1 VREQLAGDVGVQLGE
16 RLAEQPRR
24 AVLAQRAHEGGG
36 ERGRQ
41 RLPRAPL
48 ALPRTARGGCGR
60 GGRGR
65 GGRGAHYDAH
75 ALARDAAA
83 ELVGAAE
90 LQQQRQQQLL

>member
-1 VREQLAGDVGVQLGE
+1 VREQLAGDAGVQLGE

-48 ALPRTARGGCGR
+48 ALPRAARGGRGR

-65 GGRGAHYDAH
+65 GGRGAERAH